1 MSIRE
6 WFVDGVEA
14 GLEAAGVDLGR
25 RLLVAFSG
33 GADSTAL
40 LLACNVLHTRRGLQV
55 AAAHFN
61 HRLRG
66 ADSDRDA
73 LFAETLCRETGVEC
87 ITGSADVAA
96 HRDREQ
102 LSLEEAARE
111 LRYGFLARAVAEHD
125 AQAVA
130 TGHTLDDQ
138 AETVLLHL
146 VRGSGLA
153 GLAGM
158 RPSHVLQ
165 SVDATPALRV
175 ARPMLGLRHADAER
189 FCAEHGVEPRLD
201 RSNEDLRHPRNRLRH
216 VVLPELATINPRA
229 IEAIVRLSSHVRAEL
244 DLIDRQVDTA
254 WRDVAVGTGGN
265 VRLRRECLRALPDGL
280 LPHIL
285 RRLYESVAG
294 STAQLELV
302 HVEQMTAAALGR
314 VGATVGLPRGL
325 RMEIGY
331 DHVSLLRP
339 EDDGLPCPY
348 PPSVGQAPLP
358 VPGRVRLGAGF
369 GLAASVEAAPANLCD
384 SSPWVSFLDPAV
396 AGTPLFVRSRRPG
409 DRFQPL
415 GMAAPKRL
423 QDFFVDERVPRAWRD
438 RVPLVETERGIAW
451 VAGRRPAEWA
461 RLTAGAPRALRLE
474 LTRPV

>member
-1 MSIRE
+1 MDFE
-6 WFVDGVEA
+6 
-14 GLEAAGVDLGR
+14 R

-40 LLACNVLHTRRGLQV
+40 LLACNVLRAKRGLLA

-66 ADSDRDA
+66 ADSDEDA

-87 ITGSADVAA
+87 VTGSADVAA

-111 LRYGFLARAVAEHD
+111 LRYEFLARAVAERD

-165 SVDATPALRV
+165 SAGATPALRV

-201 RSNEDLRHPRNRLRH
+201 RSNADLRHPRNRLRH

-244 DLIDRQVDTA
+244 DLIDRQVDAA

-265 VRLRRECLRALPDGL
+265 VRLRRECLRALPEGL
-280 LPHIL
+280 LPHVL
-285 RRLYESVAG
+285 RRLYESVTG

-302 HVEQMTAAALGR
+302 HVEQMIAAALGR
-314 VGATVGLPRGL
+314 VGAVVDLPRGL
-325 RMEIGY
+325 RMETGY

-339 EDDGLPCPY
+339 EDDGVPCPY
-348 PPSVGQAPLP
+348 PPSVGRAPLP
-358 VPGRVRLGAGF
+358 VPGRIPLGAGF
-369 GLAASVEAAPANLCD
+369 GLAASLGAAPANL
-384 SSPWVSFLDPAV
+384 SALSPWVSFLDPAV

-461 RLTAGAPRALRLE
+461 RLPAGARRALRLE

>member
-1 MSIRE
+1 MSFRE
-6 WFVDGVEA
+6 QFADGVEA
-14 GLEAAGVDLGR
+14 GLEAAGVDFGR

-33 GADSTAL
+33 GGDSTAL
-40 LLACNVLHTRRGLQV
+40 LLACNALRAKRGLKV

-66 ADSDRDA
+66 AESDEDA
-73 LFAETLCRETGVEC
+73 RFAETFCRETGIEC

-102 LSLEEAARE
+102 LSIEEAARE
-111 LRYGFLARAVAEHD
+111 LRYGFLARAAAERD

-158 RPSHVLQ
+158 RPSHMREAVG
-165 SVDATPALRV
+165 AAPAVRV
-175 ARPMLGLRHADAER
+175 VRPMLNLRHADAEG

-201 RSNEDLRHPRNRLRH
+201 RSNADLRHPRNRLRH

-244 DLIDRQVDTA
+244 DLIDRQVDMA
-254 WRDVAVGTGGN
+254 WRDVAVSTGGN

-280 LPHIL
+280 LPHVL
-285 RRLYESVAG
+285 RRLYESVTG
-294 STAQLELV
+294 NTAQLELV
-302 HVEQMTAAALGR
+302 HVEHMTAAALGR
-314 VGATVGLPRGL
+314 VGATVDLPRDL

-331 DHVSLLRP
+331 DRVSLLRP
-339 EDDGLPCPY
+339 EDDGVPCPY
-348 PPSVGQAPLP
+348 PPSVEQTPLP
-358 VPGRVRLGAGF
+358 VPGRVCLGAGF

-396 AGTPLFVRSRRPG
+396 ARTPLVVRSRRPG

-415 GMAAPKRL
+415 GMAVPKRL

-438 RVPLVETERGIAW
+438 RVPLVETERGIVW

-461 RLTAGAPRALRLE
+461 RLPAGARRALRLE

>member
-6 WFVDGVEA
+6 RFVDGVEA
-14 GLEAAGVDLGR
+14 GLETAGVDFGR

-33 GADSTAL
+33 GSDSTAL
-40 LLACNVLHTRRGLQV
+40 LLACNGLRARRGLPV
-55 AAAHFN
+55 TAAHFN

-66 ADSDRDA
+66 ADSDGDA
-73 LFAETLCRETGVEC
+73 RFAETLCREMGIEC

-96 HRDREQ
+96 HRNREQ
-102 LSLEEAARE
+102 LSIEEAARE
-111 LRYGFLARAVAEHD
+111 LRYEFLAQAVAEQD

-165 SVDATPALRV
+165 SAGATPALRV
-175 ARPMLGLRHADAER
+175 ARPMLGLRHVDAER
-189 FCAEHGVEPRLD
+189 FCAAHGVEPRLD
-201 RSNEDLRHPRNRLRH
+201 RTNADLRHPRNRLRH
-216 VVLPELATINPRA
+216 VVLPELAEINPRA
-229 IEAIVRLSSHVRAEL
+229 TEAIVRLSSHVRAEL
-244 DLIDRQVDTA
+244 DLIDKQVDTA
-254 WRDVAVGTGGN
+254 WRDVSVGTGGN

-280 LPHIL
+280 LSHVL

-302 HVEQMTAAALGR
+302 HVEQMIAAALGR
-314 VGATVGLPRGL
+314 VGAMVDLPRGL
-325 RMEIGY
+325 RLEIGY

-339 EDDGLPCPY
+339 EDDEAPCPY
-348 PPSVGQAPLP
+348 PPSIDRVPLP

-369 GLAASVEAAPANLCD
+369 ELAASLEAAPDNLCG

-396 AGTPLFVRSRRPG
+396 AGTPLLVRSRRPG

-423 QDFFVDERVPRAWRD
+423 QNFFVDERVPKAWRD
-438 RVPLVETERGIAW
+438 RVPLVEAAQGIAW

-461 RLTAGAPRALRLE
+461 RLPPGARRALRLE
-474 LTRPV
+474 LTRPG

>member
-6 WFVDGVEA
+6 QFVDGVEA
-14 GLEAAGVDLGR
+14 GLEAAGVDFGR

-40 LLACNVLHTRRGLQV
+40 LLACNVLRAKRGLLA

-66 ADSDRDA
+66 TDSDEDA

-87 ITGSADVAA
+87 VTGSADVAA

-111 LRYGFLARAVAEHD
+111 LRYEFLARAVAERD

-165 SVDATPALRV
+165 SAGATPALRV

-201 RSNEDLRHPRNRLRH
+201 RSNADL
-216 VVLPELATINPRA
+216 
-229 IEAIVRLSSHVRAEL
+229 
-244 DLIDRQVDTA
+244 
-254 WRDVAVGTGGN
+254 
-265 VRLRRECLRALPDGL
+265 
-280 LPHIL
+280 
-285 RRLYESVAG
+285 
-294 STAQLELV
+294 
-302 HVEQMTAAALGR
+302 
-314 VGATVGLPRGL
+314 
-325 RMEIGY
+325 
-331 DHVSLLRP
+331 
-339 EDDGLPCPY
+339 
-348 PPSVGQAPLP
+348 
-358 VPGRVRLGAGF
+358 
-369 GLAASVEAAPANLCD
+369 
-384 SSPWVSFLDPAV
+384 
-396 AGTPLFVRSRRPG
+396 
-409 DRFQPL
+409 
-415 GMAAPKRL
+415 
-423 QDFFVDERVPRAWRD
+423 
-438 RVPLVETERGIAW
+438 
-451 VAGRRPAEWA
+451 
-461 RLTAGAPRALRLE
+461 
-474 LTRPV
+474 

>member
-1 MSIRE
+1 MD
-6 WFVDGVEA
+6 F
-14 GLEAAGVDLGR
+14 GR

-40 LLACNVLHTRRGLQV
+40 LLACKALHTKRGLLA

-66 ADSDRDA
+66 ADSDEDA

-87 ITGSADVAA
+87 VTGSADVAA
-96 HRDREQ
+96 HRNREQ
-102 LSLEEAARE
+102 ISLEEAARE
-111 LRYGFLARAVAEHD
+111 LRYEFLARAVAERD

-165 SVDATPALRV
+165 SAGATPALRV

-201 RSNEDLRHPRNRLRH
+201 RSNADPRHPRNRLRH

-244 DLIDRQVDTA
+244 DLIDRQVDAA

-265 VRLRRECLRALPDGL
+265 VRLRRECLRALPEGL
-280 LPHIL
+280 LPYIL
-285 RRLYESVAG
+285 RRLYESATG

-302 HVEQMTAAALGR
+302 HVEQMITAALGR
-314 VGATVGLPRGL
+314 VGAMVDLPRGL
-325 RMEIGY
+325 RMETGY

-339 EDDGLPCPY
+339 EDDGVPCPY
-348 PPSVGQAPLP
+348 PPSVERAPLP
-358 VPGRVRLGAGF
+358 VPGRVPLGAGF
-369 GLAASVEAAPANLCD
+369 GLAASLGAAPANLCA
-384 SSPWVSFLDPAV
+384 SSPWVSFLNPAV

-415 GMAAPKRL
+415 GMATPKRL

-438 RVPLVETERGIAW
+438 RVPLVETERGIVW

-461 RLTAGAPRALRLE
+461 RLPAGARRALRLE